1 MRAVILAAGR
11 GTRIAEVTEGRPKC
25 LLSLGDRTLLDV
37 QIESLFGLGVTDLA
51 IVVGHEREQIVDHV
65 ARHGPRARAH
75 VELITNSEF
84 AATNNMYSLWLAR
97 HWLRGERFI
106 CLNADV
112 LCHPD
117 ILRPAVAARHDL
129 SLVIDRQFREETTK
143 VILRNER
150 VLALS
155 KGISRA
161 TADGTFVGIATF
173 SPRGSSLLFARAE
186 SLFAA
191 GHVTRFFNDVIG
203 ELAAERV
210 PVHFTETGGLSWAE
224 VDDFNDL
231 RFARTEVYPQIQ
243 AAAFA
248 AGISSNRP

>member
-11 GTRIAEVTEGRPKC
+11 GTRIAEVTGGRPKC
-25 LLSLGDRTLLDV
+25 LLSFGDRTVLDV

-51 IVVGHEREQIVDHV
+51 IVVGHEREQIVEHV
-65 ARHGPRARAH
+65 ARHQLRAPAH
-75 VELITNSEF
+75 VEFITNAEF
-84 AATNNMYSLWLAR
+84 ACTNNMYSLWLAR

-117 ILRPAVAARHDL
+117 ILQPAVAARHDL

-143 VILRNER
+143 VILRNGR

-155 KGISRA
+155 KAISRRR
-161 TADGTFVGIATF
+161 ADGTFVGVATF

-191 GHVTRFFNDVIG
+191 GHVNQFFNDVIG
-203 ELAAERV
+203 ELAAEHV
-210 PVHFTETGGLSWAE
+210 PVHITETGGLPWAE

-231 RFARTEVYPQIQ
+231 LFARTEVYPKIQ
-243 AAAFA
+243 PAAFA
-248 AGISSNRP
+248 TRVSSNRL

>member
-11 GTRIAEVTEGRPKC
+11 GTRIAEVTGGGPKC

-37 QIESLFGLGVTDLA
+37 QIESVFGLGVTDLA
-51 IVVGHEREQIVDHV
+51 IVVGHARDQIADHL
-65 ARHGPRARAH
+65 ARRHGRARAH
-75 VELITNSEF
+75 IELITNPDF

-97 HWLRGERFI
+97 HWLRGERFL

-143 VILRNER
+143 VILRHGR

-155 KGISRA
+155 KVISRA
-161 TADGTFVGIATF
+161 SAGGTFVGIATF

-203 ELAAERV
+203 ELAAEGV

-231 RFARTEVYPQIQ
+231 RYAGTEVYPQIQ

-248 AGISSNRP
+248 ARVSSNRP